1 MVDQGFGKLFI
12 IFYRNSPVSTIIFGK
27 LEGLFQIISTCQRC
41 IGHFFINVLKLRQ
54 ITVKV
59 FTIKEFRCEI
69 FGLTFFHIVVI
80 SLIPLLQL
88 VNVVVIETHK
98 ESTNSSCSSIGTNRT
113 RSKGN
118 CRIISLNFDILQ
130 LIVLNL
136 TNHITTNLKE
146 LRKYLSWCLSIIPL
160 DISKGIVSFRSITF
174 LLNHICN
181 LFFKDIRFS
190 PGFVIFTVEF

>member
-1 MVDQGFGKLFI
+1 MIDQGFGKLFI
-12 IFYRNSPVSTIIFGK
+12 IFYRNRPVSTIIFSK

-59 FTIKEFRCEI
+59 FTIKELRCEI
-69 FGLTFFHIVVI
+69 FGFPLFHIVVI
-80 SLIPLLQL
+80 SLIPLFQL
-88 VNVVVIETHK
+88 VNVVIIETHK

-118 CRIISLNFDILQ
+118 CRIISLNLDILQ

-136 TNHITTNLKE
+136 TNHITTDLKE
-146 LRKYLSWCLSIIPL
+146 LRKYLSWSLGIIAFNVFKRILFFWCIPL
-160 DISKGIVSFRSITF
+160 LFNSVS
-174 LLNHICN
+174 N

-190 PGFVIFTVEF
+190 PCFVIFSVEF